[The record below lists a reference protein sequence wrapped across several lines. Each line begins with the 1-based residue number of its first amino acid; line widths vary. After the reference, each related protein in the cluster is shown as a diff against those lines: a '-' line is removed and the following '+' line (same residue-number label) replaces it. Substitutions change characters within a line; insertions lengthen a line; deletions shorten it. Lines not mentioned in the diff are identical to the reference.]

1 MTKASVLDIN
11 GKEKSKMDLPM
22 VFSEKVREDIVFKVI
37 EAKKRTQPYA
47 PNPLAGNYAASGKM
61 SHRRHTWQGHYGKGM
76 SRIPRKVMSRRGTQ
90 FNWVGADI
98 PGARGGRRAHPP
110 KILSM
115 LKEKKVNKKE
125 LRFAINSL
133 ISASAN
139 KMLVSKKYSRLE
151 EKDIRELPLIVENK
165 ILTLKTKEFITSLRN
180 ILGEKLLGV
189 ALRERVQ
196 RSGKGKARGRR
207 YKTNSG
213 LIIIVGDKEKMK
225 ANIVEVTTIKHIGVN
240 NLGNGGLGRLAIYTE
255 EAIKE
260 IGAIK

>member
-1 MTKASVLDIN
+1 MKASVLDIN

-133 ISASAN
+133 ISAS
-139 KMLVSKKYSRLE
+139 
-151 EKDIRELPLIVENK
+151 
-165 ILTLKTKEFITSLRN
+165 EFIANLNSFLFTFFSLSIERIFGGCALLPPLAPGISAPTQLN
-180 ILGEKLLGV
+180 WVPLLDITFLGILD
-189 ALRERVQ
+189 
-196 RSGKGKARGRR
+196 
-207 YKTNSG
+207 
-213 LIIIVGDKEKMK
+213 IPFP
-225 ANIVEVTTIKHIGVN
+225 
-240 NLGNGGLGRLAIYTE
+240 
-255 EAIKE
+255 
-260 IGAIK
+260 